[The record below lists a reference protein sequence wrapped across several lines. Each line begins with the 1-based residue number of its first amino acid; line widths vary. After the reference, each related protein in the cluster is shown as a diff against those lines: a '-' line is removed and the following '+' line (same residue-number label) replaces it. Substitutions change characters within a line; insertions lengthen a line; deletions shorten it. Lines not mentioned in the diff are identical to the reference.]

1 MVNRQKPSGIASK
14 ESILK
19 THLLPELGTRKVCAI
34 RKEDVQRLKN
44 RVRDKAPKT
53 VNNVADGTLSVLL
66 KRAVEWEV
74 IDTMP
79 CAIKM
84 LAVVRRESSF
94 HDFDAYERL
103 ERSRA

>member
-1 MVNRQKPSGIASK
+1 
-14 ESILK
+14 
-19 THLLPELGTRKVCAI
+19 
-34 RKEDVQRLKN
+34 
-44 RVRDKAPKT
+44 
-53 VNNVADGTLSVLL
+53 VADGTLSVLL